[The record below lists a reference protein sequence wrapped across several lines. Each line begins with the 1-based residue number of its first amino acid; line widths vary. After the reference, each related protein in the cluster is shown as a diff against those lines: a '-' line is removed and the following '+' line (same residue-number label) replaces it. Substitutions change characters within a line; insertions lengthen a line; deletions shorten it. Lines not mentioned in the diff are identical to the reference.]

1 LCTTG
6 RHTIRKSSAAGS
18 SGTSTYVGSSG
29 NAGSN
34 EGSLGNA
41 RFSSPST
48 IAIDT
53 LTNIFVADT
62 SNHKIRKVTIA
73 TTTVSTV
80 VGTATNGYNG
90 DGVKA
95 TNAQLNAPYGVD
107 VDSLGNIY
115 IADTGNNRIRFV
127 NISTSIITTLLTGY
141 TPQYI
146 DTDKFGNSYFSDLST
161 ARV

>member
-6 RHTIRKSSAAGS
+6 RHTIRKSNAAGS
-18 SGTSTYVGSSG
+18 GTTTTYVGSSDTP
-29 NAGSN
+29 GST
-34 EGSLGNA
+34 EGTLGNA
-41 RFSSPST
+41 RFNFPST

-62 SNHKIRKVTIA
+62 SNNKIRKVTIA

-95 TNAQLNAPYGVD
+95 TNAQLNLPYGVD

-161 ARV
+161 DRV